1 MLSCGFLTIDIVEYI
16 SYVCHTQ
23 TQSRSWCKTLE
34 YSNQMFLQQ
43 SVDCQHYSKQFRNN
57 EICKD
62 DILLKF
68 YYGHMI
74 CTYYLRQILFVYFY

>member
-1 MLSCGFLTIDIVEYI
+1 
-16 SYVCHTQ
+16 
-23 TQSRSWCKTLE
+23 
-34 YSNQMFLQQ
+34 MFLQQ

-57 EICKD
+57 ELCKN